1 MKLTN
6 PLLDSEYFRFC
17 EIAQA
22 NRKAE
27 CFVSDEIQV
36 FFFIRKRIK
45 IKAAESSFTETR
57 NSSQKLNISCL
68 LDYDSDRRWTPDPC
82 PLQVLD
88 MLWRNHRQQLAL

>member
-6 PLLDSEYFRFC
+6 PLFDYKYFHFC
-17 EIAQA
+17 EIEQA
-22 NRKAE
+22 SRKAA

-36 FFFIRKRIK
+36 PFFYQKRIK

-57 NSSQKLNISCL
+57 NSSQELNISCL
-68 LDYDSDRRWTPDPC
+68 PDYDSDRRWTPDPC

-88 MLWRNHRQQLAL
+88 MLWRNHRQQPAL